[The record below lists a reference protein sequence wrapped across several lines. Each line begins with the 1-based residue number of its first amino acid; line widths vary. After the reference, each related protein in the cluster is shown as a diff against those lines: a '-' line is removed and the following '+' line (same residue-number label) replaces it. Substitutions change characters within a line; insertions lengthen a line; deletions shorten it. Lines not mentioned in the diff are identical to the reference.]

1 MNLTDSIY
9 NSISGL
15 LLGLGVATLPA
26 IDGEALF
33 GASLGAW
40 LVTTTRINFK
50 AWQRIGSWLLSAG
63 VGYLFTPV
71 ALQMTP
77 FLTAGVTA
85 FFCALIVIPISI
97 KVMQW
102 IDGAGLAKSSGTSE
116 DAGDGQ

>member
-1 MNLTDSIY
+1 MSLTDSTY

-15 LLGLGVATLPA
+15 LLGLGIATLPS
-26 IDGEALF
+26 IDGEVLF

-40 LVTTTRINFK
+40 LVTTTRSNFK

-71 ALQMTP
+71 ALPLAP

-85 FFCALIVIPISI
+85 FLCAVVVIPISI
-97 KVMQW
+97 KLMLW
-102 IDGAGLAKSSGTSE
+102 IDGAGLADILRHLRGR
-116 DAGDGQ
+116 G